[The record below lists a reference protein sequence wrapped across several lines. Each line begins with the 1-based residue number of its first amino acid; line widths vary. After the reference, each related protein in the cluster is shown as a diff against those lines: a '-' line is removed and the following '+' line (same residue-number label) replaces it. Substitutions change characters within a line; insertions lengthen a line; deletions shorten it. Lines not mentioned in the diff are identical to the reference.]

1 MQPSALLRWT
11 LAATLL
17 IGAIIS
23 GNATSAADSP
33 PAPAPA
39 ASAPAPAPVPE
50 HLTHGRF
57 RNIAIYAPVGTPKS
71 FVLFLSGDGGWN
83 LLAADVARQLA
94 HRGALVAGIDLRDLN
109 ANLEADPAQC
119 VFLDGD
125 LENLSHFL
133 QAYHHLPTYLTPFL
147 VGYDSGATL
156 AYAGLAQ
163 APVNTFAGALTTGFC
178 PTSNLQKPLCK
189 GSGIQFS
196 RLPGGQ
202 GVKFL
207 PVKKLE
213 NPWVLMQG
221 GRDQV
226 CGPSAAGDF
235 IAAMP
240 GAALVQVTPT
250 NWLPPFMAAFD
261 TLVKRS
267 SNMSAPPSP
276 VGLKNLPIIEVPA
289 QASAP
294 STDAFAI
301 IMSGDGGWA
310 GLDKEVAS
318 ALSAQGIPVVGLDS
332 LRYFWTARTPD
343 GLASDTDQMIRYY
356 LAHFGKKRVLLIGYS
371 QGADVL
377 PFAVN
382 RLPVATRAQ
391 VGLTALMGMSQHA
404 LFEFHVSSWISDDNS
419 GPATLPEVARITGTP
434 VLCIYGEG
442 DNDSL
447 CPNLDPRKVRI
458 VKLSGGHHFN
468 GDYAGLAREILAAS
482 NR

>member
-1 MQPSALLRWT
+1 MPPSALRWA
-11 LAATLL
+11 LATALL
-17 IGAIIS
+17 FSAIIC
-23 GNATSAADSP
+23 GHVTSAADSP
-33 PAPAPA
+33 PTAAAPAVA
-39 ASAPAPAPVPE
+39 E

-57 RNIAIYAPVGTPKS
+57 RNIAIYAPVGTPNS
-71 FVLFLSGDGGWN
+71 FVLFLSGDRGWDSIT
-83 LLAADVARQLA
+83 ADMALKFVR
-94 HRGALVAGIDLRDLN
+94 RGALVAGIDLRELK
-109 ANLEADPAQC
+109 ANLEADSAEC

-133 QAYHHLPTYLTPFL
+133 QAYHHLPTYLAPFL
-147 VGYDSGATL
+147 VGYDSGASL
-156 AYAGLAQ
+156 AYAALAQ
-163 APVNTFAGALTTGFC
+163 APANTFAGALTAGFC
-178 PTSNLQKPLCK
+178 PTSNLRKPLCT
-189 GSGIQFS
+189 GSGIQYS
-196 RLPGGQ
+196 RPPGDH
-202 GVKFL
+202 GVQFL

-213 NPWVLMQG
+213 NPWVLIEG
-221 GRDQV
+221 DHDQV
-226 CGPSAAGDF
+226 CGPTAAGDF
-235 IAAMP
+235 IAGMP
-240 GAALVQVTPT
+240 GAALVQVRPS

-267 SNMSAPPSP
+267 SSMLALPPP
-276 VGLKNLPIIEVPA
+276 LALKNLPIIEIPA
-289 QASAP
+289 RAAAP

-332 LRYFWTARTPD
+332 LRYFWNARTPD

-356 LAHFGKKRVLLIGYS
+356 LAHLGKKRVLLIGYS

-382 RLPVATRAQ
+382 RLPAATRAQ
-391 VGLTALMGMSQHA
+391 VGLTVLMGMSQHA
-404 LFEFHVSSWISDDNS
+404 LFEFHVSSWISDDDS
-419 GPATLPEVARITGTP
+419 GPATLPEVTRITGTP

-447 CPNLDPRKVRI
+447 CPKLDPGKVRI
-458 VKLSGGHHFN
+458 VKLNGGHHFN